1 MFEVVKMV
9 SKDAFSSS
17 VPTYSSDLRILCD
30 NSSWRYFRHT
40 VKVAQAGDVFSLY
53 GACVSRLGYTV

>member
-1 MFEVVKMV
+1 MV
-9 SKDAFSSS
+9 SKDAFSSP
-17 VPTYSSDLRILCD
+17 VPPYSSDLRILCD